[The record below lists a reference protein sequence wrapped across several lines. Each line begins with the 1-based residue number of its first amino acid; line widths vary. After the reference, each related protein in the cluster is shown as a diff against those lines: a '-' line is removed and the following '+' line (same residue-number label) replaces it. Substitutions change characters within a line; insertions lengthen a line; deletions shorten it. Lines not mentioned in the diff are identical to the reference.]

1 MAKTYYRTLLVKG
14 TSTEFAAS
22 TQKFPPN
29 ALLYETDT
37 YKMKFGDGTQVY
49 SRLPYVLIE
58 TATPE

>member
-37 YKMKFGDGTQVY
+37 NKIKFGNGSSVY
-49 SRLPYVLIE
+49 TALPYVVI
-58 TATPE
+58 TA

>member
-37 YKMKFGDGTQVY
+37 NKIKFGDGTHVY
-49 SRLPYVLIE
+49 SELDYVVI
-58 TATPE
+58 TS